1 MSKPAL
7 AGVVFVLVILGALI
21 YMSMNLARS
30 HVRVEICMEFEGRT
44 SCRTV
49 TADTQEHAMQTGVN
63 NACADIATGV
73 SETTQCEHATP
84 KSVRWLK

>member
-7 AGVVFVLVILGALI
+7 AGVVFALVILGALI
-21 YMSMNLARS
+21 YMSMNLAHS
-30 HVRVEICMEFEGRT
+30 HVRVEVCMEFEGRQ

-49 TADTQEHAMQTGVN
+49 TADNQQHALQTGVS

-73 SETTQCEHATP
+73 SETTQCERATP